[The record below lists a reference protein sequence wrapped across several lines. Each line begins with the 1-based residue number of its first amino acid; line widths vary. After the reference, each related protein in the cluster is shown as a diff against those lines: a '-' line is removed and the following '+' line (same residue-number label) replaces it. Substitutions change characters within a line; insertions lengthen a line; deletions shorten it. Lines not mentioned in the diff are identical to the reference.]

1 VTYNPGRA
9 LGTTPEPPSG
19 SNLSPCTRALSK
31 WTVRIRTAHPR
42 RNASSGFLDAAGLTG
57 AMDLGLKGYKAI
69 VTGGSA
75 GIGFGVAR
83 SLVREGVALGICARD
98 ERRLSDSVERLR
110 KEGGT
115 VIGVPADVSRPA
127 EVQSSVDRVAKE
139 LGGLDLVVAGV
150 GGHEGEPWI
159 MKTRS
164 EDWAKTFQLNVGH
177 SVDATR
183 AAVPY
188 LRNTGRGSILFI
200 SSITGWRPG
209 PASSYA
215 AAKSALIHLAATF
228 AQELGPYQ
236 IRVNAISPG
245 STGDTAGWQEYQQEH
260 PEQFAKFLHEELPL
274 HRLVTVEEV
283 SNVAALILSPRGS
296 GINGANFPVDAG
308 QYRPHAIRFPS
319 EV

>member
-1 VTYNPGRA
+1 
-9 LGTTPEPPSG
+9 
-19 SNLSPCTRALSK
+19 
-31 WTVRIRTAHPR
+31 
-42 RNASSGFLDAAGLTG
+42 
-57 AMDLGLKGYKAI
+57 MDLGLKGYKAI

-75 GIGFGVAR
+75 GIGFGIAQA
-83 SLVREGVALGICARD
+83 LVREGAALGVCARD
-98 ERRLSDSVERLR
+98 EPRLAESVERLR

-115 VIGVPADVSRPA
+115 AVGVRADVGQPG
-127 EVQSSVDRVAKE
+127 EVQSAVDRVAKE
-139 LGGLDLVVAGV
+139 LGGLDLVVAAV

-159 MKTRS
+159 AKTTS
-164 EDWAKTFQLNVGH
+164 DDWAKTFQLNVGH

-183 AAVPY
+183 AALPY
-188 LRNTGRGSILFI
+188 LRDTGRGSILFV

-228 AQELGPYQ
+228 AQELGPYR

-245 STGDTAGWQEYQQEH
+245 STGDTEGWIEYRRNH
-260 PEQFAKFLHEELPL
+260 PERFSKFLNEELPL
-274 HRLVTVEEV
+274 QRLVTVREV
-283 SNVAALILSPRGS
+283 SDVAALILSPRGS
-296 GINGANFPVDAG
+296 GINGANITVDAG